1 MRFSFPEGRTDK
13 PVVLGIGVFD
23 GVHPGH
29 RKIVAE
35 LLEMGRKL
43 DAVPVAVTFFPHP
56 REILCPASPPR
67 LLLPPD
73 ERVRR
78 LHAAGAEKV
87 EIIEFSAEAASTSPE
102 VFLDE
107 LLAAHRAVRGICV
120 GEHWRFGCGG
130 SGDTKFL
137 ADALARRGIAFVAVP
152 EVRIG
157 GVIVSSSAIR
167 EAVAAGNISGAAE
180 MLGELPCLFGEVE
193 AGTGV
198 AGSRLRAPT
207 ANLRVDFGV
216 LPPNGVYAGW
226 VEFDGNRFAA
236 VTNIGFSPTFG
247 GTAKRRVESHLIG
260 FSGDLYGMRLVVQM
274 AAFIRGER
282 AFGKVEYLER
292 QIRADREKTLE
303 LLSGVER
310 R

>member
-29 RKIVAE
+29 RKIMAE

-67 LLLPPD
+67 LLLPPE

-107 LLAAHRAVRGICV
+107 LMAAHHAVRGICV

-130 SGDTKFL
+130 RGDTKFL
-137 ADALARRGIAFVAVP
+137 AAALARRGIAFSAVP
-152 EVRIG
+152 ELRVG

-167 EAVAAGNISGAAE
+167 EAVTAGNISGAAE
-180 MLGELPCLFGEVE
+180 MLGDFPRLFGEVE
-193 AGTGV
+193 PGAGI
-198 AGSRLRAPT
+198 AGRRLHAPT

-226 VEFDGNRFAA
+226 AEFDGGCFAA

-247 GTAKRRVESHLIG
+247 GTAQRRVESHLIG
-260 FSGDLYGMRLVVQM
+260 FSGDLYGMRLAVKT
-274 AAFIRGER
+274 AALIREER
-282 AFGKVEYLER
+282 AFGRVEDLER

-303 LLSGVER
+303 ILSGMER
-310 R
+310 K